1 MQQTASRR
9 LSLGLS
15 VVFHI
20 ILLTLLAD
28 IGLFSYLT
36 NPHPVTMPLDVIYVT
51 AASNDTEQPANAS
64 PSAAAT
70 SDISLPPK
78 LQTAAKAT
86 ANANHPLATT
96 MASADRPQATDAIS
110 GSKNNGQSTSGQGA
124 AQGPDK
130 GNSAVSNSGTAS
142 ENASDKDA
150 DLIVETPPHLRNSVK
165 PEYPEE
171 MRQAGISGTVKIR
184 ATIGKD
190 GRVEDL
196 EILQSS
202 GAAALDQA
210 ALDAFRQYSFSP
222 AKNKHGQPVRCYMNQ
237 TFPFRLDD

>member
-28 IGLFSYLT
+28 SGLFSYLT

-86 ANANHPLATT
+86 ANANRPLAAT
-96 MASADRPQATDAIS
+96 MASAGRPQATDAI

-124 AQGPDK
+124 AQGTDK
-130 GNSAVSNSGTAS
+130 GTSAVSNSGTAS

-184 ATIGKD
+184 ATIGKA
-190 GRVEDL
+190 GSVEDL